1 MSEKRSLFEVIEN
14 GKEIEKDKNL
24 TAMEKISEG
33 VDKLIEMTQDAF
45 DHIRS
50 LEDALE
56 MTDSMAARTKRD
68 LTSHIAQE
76 VGSHEAMADRLT
88 EMADHL
94 YVIQEYVI
102 LLLNQAGHG
111 DMAGFLKEQREK
123 ERERAERMKHPF

>member
-24 TAMEKISEG
+24 TAMEKMSEG

-56 MTDSMAARTKRD
+56 MTDSMAAKTKRG
-68 LTSHIAQE
+68 LESHI
-76 VGSHEAMADRLT
+76 HEENASYEAIAKRVK
-88 EMADHL
+88 EMSDHL
-94 YVIQEYVI
+94 STMQEYMI
-102 LLLNQAGHG
+102 LLLNWAGHG
-111 DMAGFLKEQREK
+111 DMAQFLKEQREK
-123 ERERAERMKHPF
+123 LMKEGKEYPF